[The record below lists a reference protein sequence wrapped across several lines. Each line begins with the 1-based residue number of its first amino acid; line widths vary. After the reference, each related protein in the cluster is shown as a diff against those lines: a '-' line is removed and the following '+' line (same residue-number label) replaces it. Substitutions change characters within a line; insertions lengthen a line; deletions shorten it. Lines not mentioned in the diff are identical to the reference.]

1 MQMLN
6 HSWKFRF
13 PYCFCEIIFR
23 FVFAIYKYLYF
34 FVCRSKR
41 ITTNWVDVS
50 SHALKKKNSSNSFDK
65 DVYSKNLSRPRFEYI
80 LEPRNLLG
88 HRQLCKSIQSK
99 SSLQFA
105 YFVIFFIVSNESCTK
120 HVRLIIAVVM
130 RATQA
135 NIFLLLF
142 QRVDRT
148 CLLQENGFFYVLKLN
163 YVYVLFYLK
172 QSLFLKIEDKLRKMM
187 SSLIIWKV
195 ILFVK

>member
-1 MQMLN
+1 MLN

-13 PYCFCEIIFR
+13 PYWFWEIIFR

-50 SHALKKKNSSNSFDK
+50 SHILKKKNSSNSIDK
-65 DVYSKNLSRPRFEYI
+65 EVYSKNLSRPRFEHI
-80 LEPRNLLG
+80 LEPRNLLCD
-88 HRQLCKSIQSK
+88 RQLCKSIQSK

-105 YFVIFFIVSNESCTK
+105 YFAVFFIVSNESCTK

-130 RATQA
+130 QHTQA
-135 NIFLLLF
+135 IHIFLLLF

-148 CLLQENGFFYVLKLN
+148 CLVQENDFFYVLNLN
-163 YVYVLFYLK
+163 YVHVSLYLK
-172 QSLFLKIEDKLRKMM
+172 QSLFSKIEDKLRKIM
-187 SSLIIWKV
+187 SSLKIWKV
-195 ILFVK
+195 ILFGK